1 MHILL
6 REMQM
11 IALKFTLWAKHDWTN
26 LILNIQVYN
35 NNKKHMFIIQNVLQ
49 NVLSMDL
56 IVLVFHGL
64 LGLVIYNVVICL
76 HSYLFK
82 QIFLKTI
89 IKHI

>member
-1 MHILL
+1 
-6 REMQM
+6 
-11 IALKFTLWAKHDWTN
+11 
-26 LILNIQVYN
+26 
-35 NNKKHMFIIQNVLQ
+35 MFIIQNVLQ